1 MADYPYQISSPE
13 GNVVLRAPESCRHPR
28 KVELDLLEA
37 GYTIRLHGKRLT
49 KTEIRKETGRR

>member
-13 GNVVLRAPESCRHPR
+13 GSVVLQAPENCRYPR
-28 KVELDLLEA
+28 MIELSLMEA

-49 KTEIRKETGRR
+49 KAEVRKEVNRK

>member
-13 GNVVLRAPESCRHPR
+13 GNVVLQAPESCRHPR